1 MGRAIPE
8 TLSRRSIT
16 YKRTDM
22 TESHRDGLLDLVYG
36 TLPVAEG
43 PRAECDA
50 RDSVA

>member
-1 MGRAIPE
+1 
-8 TLSRRSIT
+8 
-16 YKRTDM
+16 M

-36 TLPVAEG
+36 SLSISDR